1 MLSDCGFNDL
11 CFVTIIVAF
20 VVYLKQEIRK
30 EVMYEVVSD
39 VLIANTDKRVE
50 DKVKLT
56 YVDQDTDEEIH
67 NANIVSLKL
76 WNQKGV

>member
-1 MLSDCGFNDL
+1 
-11 CFVTIIVAF
+11 
-20 VVYLKQEIRK
+20 
-30 EVMYEVVSD
+30 MYEVVSD